1 VKLCAR
7 SLEESI
13 RQDAPAHAGDAP
25 CRPLVA
31 GAGGNQ
37 AYNGHAGGARAT
49 TSVLVCRMTCRIDDG
64 LTILIVEDRAV
75 VGAAIAD
82 VLTDA
87 GYRVIG
93 PVGSTAD
100 ALAAIAD
107 TRIDAALLDI
117 HLGGDHRVFEVA
129 EVLLAL
135 RVPFSFLSATSR
147 RLLPPKFSGRPFLE
161 KPLQSAE
168 VLAALEAMLPTPQ

>member
-1 VKLCAR
+1 MR
-7 SLEESI
+7 S
-13 RQDAPAHAGDAP
+13 
-25 CRPLVA
+25 
-31 GAGGNQ
+31 
-37 AYNGHAGGARAT
+37 
-49 TSVLVCRMTCRIDDG
+49 RINDSH
-64 LTILIVEDRAV
+64 TILIVEDRAA
-75 VGAAIAD
+75 VGAAISD

-87 GYRVIG
+87 GYRVVG

-107 TRIDAALLDI
+107 NRIDAALLDI

-135 RVPFSFLSATSR
+135 RVPFSFLSAISR

-161 KPLQSAE
+161 KPFQSAE
-168 VLAALEAMLPTPQ
+168 VLASLEALLASTH

>member
-1 VKLCAR
+1 
-7 SLEESI
+7 
-13 RQDAPAHAGDAP
+13 
-25 CRPLVA
+25 
-31 GAGGNQ
+31 
-37 AYNGHAGGARAT
+37 
-49 TSVLVCRMTCRIDDG
+49 MTCRIDDG

-87 GYRVIG
+87 GYRAVG

-107 TRIDAALLDI
+107 NRIDAALLDI

-161 KPLQSAE
+161 KPMQSAE
-168 VLAALEAMLPTPQ
+168 VLAVLEAMVPTPQKRDPHERTNASPSTGSSVRQKTPRYE

>member
-1 VKLCAR
+1 
-7 SLEESI
+7 
-13 RQDAPAHAGDAP
+13 
-25 CRPLVA
+25 
-31 GAGGNQ
+31 
-37 AYNGHAGGARAT
+37 
-49 TSVLVCRMTCRIDDG
+49 VLVCRMTCRIDDG

-87 GYRVIG
+87 GYRVVG

-107 TRIDAALLDI
+107 NRIDAALLDI

-135 RVPFSFLSATSR
+135 RVPFSFLSAISR